1 MHIINKRD
9 KSISIDRVAIHGS
22 IDSTGFWTIV
32 PVLPVKWEESKIY
45 LKGTISEMSEYFKR
59 K

>member
-32 PVLPVKWEESKIY
+32 PVLPIKWEESKIY
-45 LKGTISEMSEYFKR
+45 
-59 K
+59 